1 VRLHRPARPVL
12 TALACSA
19 ALLLVA
25 GLAMVAQPTEA
36 TSNFGT
42 VKIHEANTESE
53 NIVQDE
59 PQVCTFHLHW
69 LFFSPWASGS
79 WHIESWPPT
88 GDGTTVLSGTY
99 STGWDG
105 SYRSP
110 ASPNTYSLPNGHYKL
125 FWQGA
130 RDHAPKHKV
139 FWVVCPEPTPTPTP
153 DVTPTPP
160 PEETPTP
167 PPEETPTPPP
177 EETPTPTP
185 EETPT
190 PTPEETPTPTPEET
204 PTPIESFQGETATP
218 EPTPTPVE
226 SIQGETSQP
235 TGTPPPTGTSSRTD
249 ETTAPPLFAALICLS
264 FGLVGLFGAQ
274 AQRRSIRRR

>member
-1 VRLHRPARPVL
+1 VRLRRPARPAL
-12 TALACSA
+12 TVVACSA

-25 GLAMVAQPTEA
+25 GLATVAQPAEA
-36 TSNFGT
+36 TSNYGT

-53 NIVQDE
+53 NIVGNE
-59 PQVCTFHLHW
+59 PQVCTFHVHW
-69 LFFSPWASGS
+69 LNYSAWTYGT

-88 GDGTTVLSGTY
+88 GDGTTVLSGAY
-99 STGWDG
+99 FTGWDG
-105 SYRSP
+105 SYRAP
-110 ASPNTYSLPNGHYKL
+110 ASPDTYSLPNGHYKL

-130 RDHAPKHKV
+130 RDHTPKHKV

-153 DVTPTPP
+153 EVTPTPP
-160 PEETPTP
+160 
-167 PPEETPTPPP
+167 
-177 EETPTPTP
+177 
-185 EETPT
+185 
-190 PTPEETPTPTPEET
+190 PEETPTPTPEET

-264 FGLVGLFGAQ
+264 FGLLGLLGTQ
-274 AQRRSIRRR
+274 AQRRSMRRR